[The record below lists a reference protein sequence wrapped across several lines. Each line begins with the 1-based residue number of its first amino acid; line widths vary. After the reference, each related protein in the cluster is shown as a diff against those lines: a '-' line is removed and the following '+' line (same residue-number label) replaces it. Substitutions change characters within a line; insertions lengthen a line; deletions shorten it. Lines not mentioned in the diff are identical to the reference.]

1 MIVERKLTA
10 EELAEILRVPLE
22 AARAVAIRNEWR
34 FERDR
39 RGRLRISVPD
49 QFLKAQTGGAR
60 PQARRAAPSETPAPA
75 KRKAASA
82 PAAEPAAARPAAKA
96 RPANHRSPPAAAAPT
111 ATATAPGADPDS
123 RPPQRRAEA
132 GAGAGARGAT
142 EPVPPPKEAGRQ
154 DAFSLQV
161 RVSSLESQIE
171 TLMKLALLERQRAEE
186 AIAERNHW
194 RNLAERLIEAL
205 PDSSSWLRRWL
216 H

>member
-49 QFLKAQTGGAR
+49 QFLKAQAAAPR
-60 PQARRAAPSETPAPA
+60 PQGRRAAPSEMPASP

-82 PAAEPAAARPAAKA
+82 PAAAAEATAARPAAKA
-96 RPANHRSPPAAAAPT
+96 RPSNHRSPPAAA
-111 ATATAPGADPDS
+111 TAPKAETDS
-123 RPPQRRAEA
+123 RPPQRRAES
-132 GAGAGARGAT
+132 GASAGAREAT
-142 EPVPPPKEAGRQ
+142 EAVPPPSKEAGRQ

-171 TLMKLALLERQRAEE
+171 TLLKLALLERQRAEE

-194 RNLAERLIEAL
+194 RDLAERLIEAL

>member
-49 QFLKAQTGGAR
+49 QFLKAQAAAPR
-60 PQARRAAPSETPAPA
+60 PQGRRAAPSEMPASP

-82 PAAEPAAARPAAKA
+82 PVAAAEATAARPAAKA
-96 RPANHRSPPAAAAPT
+96 RPSSHRSPPAAA
-111 ATATAPGADPDS
+111 TAPKAETDS
-123 RPPQRRAEA
+123 RPPQRRAES
-132 GAGAGARGAT
+132 GAREAT
-142 EPVPPPKEAGRQ
+142 EAVPPPSKEAGRQ

-171 TLMKLALLERQRAEE
+171 TLLKLALLERQRAEE

-194 RNLAERLIEAL
+194 RDLAERLIEAL